1 MKKYKKLFPKILC
14 FILVFVLTFS
24 CFCISSS
31 ASSSSFQSG
40 TLNDFFAETDYQGNY
55 GLGYFHGETD
65 NIYETIQLQDE
76 GYFYGEVPYA
86 DFNYSVTGNFNNLY
100 SFDPSYY
107 YTLSFPLSF
116 STRKINIKENLC
128 SFGLVDKNGDT
139 QYLKRVNS
147 IWPDKISGFDNNY
160 MLTIFYEGTFSGAFL
175 VEVMKYKV
183 TVGGWNYNNSS
194 SSFYGGIMNN
204 RYITIS
210 MMSKNEYV
218 SIYGDPNSD
227 YTKPSSKPQDDLHK
241 IEQDLIDENQ
251 MGDIADFFGPQG
263 NGGSSIVNVTNGL
276 QAAGVLFSEL
286 FNNNGRRYT
295 IFSMLINF
303 SLTLGLIC
311 LLLNLAPKVFSGNSS
326 SKNRSKNKEK
336 SKGGNKK

>member
-1 MKKYKKLFPKILC
+1 MKNYKKKLFSKILC
-14 FILVFVLTFS
+14 FILVFVLTVS

-31 ASSSSFQSG
+31 AQSSSW
-40 TLNDFFAETDYQGNY
+40 TTTELNDFFAYTYNAN
-55 GLGYFHGETD
+55 GLSYYDVGLD
-65 NIYETIQLQDE
+65 NIAPESSFLNDGFFE
-76 GYFYGEVPYA
+76 GIVTQG
-86 DFNYSVTGNFNNLY
+86 DFNYTLKCNIENVFT
-100 SFDPSYY
+100 FDPSKY

-116 STRKINIKENLC
+116 STRRINIRDTLC
-128 SFGLVDKNGDT
+128 NFSWTDGNGDT
-139 QYLKRVNS
+139 YSFKRVNA
-147 IWPDKISGFDNNY
+147 IWPDKISGDNNY
-160 MLTIFYEGTFSGAFL
+160 WCTIFFEGTFSGASL
-175 VEVMKYKV
+175 VDIDTFNL
-183 TVGGWNYNNSS
+183 TVSGWNYNNGR
-194 SSFYGGIMNN
+194 SSFYGGLLKN
-204 RYITIS
+204 RFVTIS
-210 MMSKNEYV
+210 ETSKSEYD
-218 SIYGDPNSD
+218 SIYGDPNTD

-241 IEQDLIDENQ
+241 IEQELIDENQ

-326 SKNRSKNKEK
+326 SKNRSKNKDK